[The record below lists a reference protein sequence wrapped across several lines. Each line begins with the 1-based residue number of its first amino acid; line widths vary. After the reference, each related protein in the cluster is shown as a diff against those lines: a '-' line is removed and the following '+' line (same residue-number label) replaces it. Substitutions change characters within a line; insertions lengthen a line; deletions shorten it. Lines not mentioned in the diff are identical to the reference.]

1 MHISSKGLK
10 QALTAVML
18 ALRVSGCVSAREQ
31 SPPLRTLVELDDN
44 AIPTF
49 KDADDVDA
57 YLRAQERERAAIA
70 QRQKEAGWEPLIIV
84 TASKAT
90 EDVAITNTQVAGV
103 DEGGIVKATREF
115 LVILRRGRVHVVRHG
130 DNTLETV
137 SSIDA
142 FPPR

>member
-18 ALRVSGCVSAREQ
+18 ALLVSGCVSAREQ
-31 SPPLRTLVELDDN
+31 SPPLRTLVEFDDT

-103 DEGGIVKATREF
+103 DEGGIVKAALGAL
-115 LVILRRGRVHVVRHG
+115 LVMGAARLVR
-130 DNTLETV
+130 TE
-137 SSIDA
+137 
-142 FPPR
+142 